1 MKDVSLKKVTEN
13 TYEILVGD
21 CFAGTVQTS
30 CNPFHQ
36 QNVYLTLTM
45 KTFEPAVAERAF
57 PLLRASLHK
66 PLQVMLT
73 STAAERMGFLRAGS
87 FVRKRRCFE
96 MEVSEQQLREPVSA
110 GPLQYA
116 VSGSEPYQTCCRLL
130 YEKYRGTHQEINP
143 LTADFVTFCG
153 RLPELVVY
161 RGKQGA
167 ISHYAFL
174 EENEIAYLDTLEK
187 ETERSFIGA
196 LLSDLFQKYGE
207 ITFECDDND
216 PAAMCLWAFFI
227 EQQQDSFDTYIL
239 I

>member
-1 MKDVSLKKVTEN
+1 MKDVSLKIVTEN

-21 CFAGTVQTS
+21 CLAGVAETS
-30 CNPFHQ
+30 CDPFHQ
-36 QNVYLTLTM
+36 QNIYLTLTM
-45 KTFEPAVAERAF
+45 ETYDPAVAEQVF
-57 PLLRASLHK
+57 PLLRAALHK

-73 STAAERMGFLRAGS
+73 SGDAEQIGFLRAGG
-87 FVRKRRCFE
+87 FVCKRRCFE
-96 MEVSEQQLREPVSA
+96 MEVSQQQLRDPISA

-130 YEKYRGTHQEINP
+130 FEKYRGTHKEINP
-143 LTADFVTFCG
+143 LTADVVTFCG
-153 RLPELVVY
+153 RLPEQIVY
-161 RGKQGA
+161 RSRQGA

-196 LLSDLFQKYGE
+196 LLTDLFQKYGE

-216 PAAMCLWAFFI
+216 PAAMGLRAFFI

-239 I
+239 V